1 MLYRYPIEQK
11 KTAQETTIGNRR
23 YDTVTG
29 DELPPI
35 PYLNVNSTKV
45 NSAAATPKKTVE
57 KTSATKT
64 NTTKT
69 AANSNAAVMAEV
81 YRQELLAAQRAALEN
96 SYNSRKNLLGQNF
109 DAQKL
114 AAEQNNNSALRDL
127 YIAYMQ
133 GIKNIPQ
140 QAAIQGAG
148 GEIESIKSR
157 HRTSYEDNRAKQ
169 NISYGD
175 IISEIQQKYNN
186 DLMELEEKY
195 LKQLMSL

>member
-1 MLYRYPIEQK
+1 MFYRYPIEQK
-11 KTAQETTIGNRR
+11 KTAQEITKGNRR
-23 YDTVTG
+23 YDAVTG

-35 PYLNVNSTKV
+35 PYLNINTAKV
-45 NSAAATPKKTVE
+45 SNTVAAPQ
-57 KTSATKT
+57 
-64 NTTKT
+64 KT
-69 AANSNAAVMAEV
+69 AAKATANKTVNTAAANSREAALQNV
-81 YRQELLAAQRAALEN
+81 YEQKLREQRAALES
-96 SYNSRKNLLGQNF
+96 SYNSRKKLLGQNY
-109 DAQKL
+109 DMQKL
-114 AAEQNNNSALRDL
+114 AAQQNNNSALRDL

-140 QAAIQGAG
+140 QAAMQGAG

-157 HRTSYEDNRAKQ
+157 HRTNYEDNRAKQ

>member
-1 MLYRYPIEQK
+1 MLYKYPIEQK

-23 YDTVTG
+23 YDAVTG

-35 PYLNVNSTKV
+35 PYLNINSAKAGGTAAAPKKTAAKTAV
-45 NSAAATPKKTVE
+45 STAATNSSAAALQ
-57 KTSATKT
+57 
-64 NTTKT
+64 N
-69 AANSNAAVMAEV
+69 V
-81 YRQELLAAQRAALEN
+81 YEQKLREQRAALEN
-96 SYNSRKNLLGQNF
+96 SYNSRRNLLGQNF

-140 QAAIQGAG
+140 QAAMQGAG

-157 HRTSYEDNRAKQ
+157 HRTNYEDNRAKQ

>member
-1 MLYRYPIEQK
+1 MFYKYPIEQK

-23 YDTVTG
+23 YDAVTG

-35 PYLNVNSTKV
+35 PYINI
-45 NSAAATPKKTVE
+45 NSAKAGSTAASPKKTAV
-57 KTSATKT
+57 
-64 NTTKT
+64 KT
-69 AANSNAAVMAEV
+69 AAKTTVNTAAANNSTAAMQEIYAQKL
-81 YRQELLAAQRAALEN
+81 RQQRAELEN
-96 SYNSRKNLLGQNF
+96 NYNSRKNLLGQNY
-109 DAQKL
+109 DLQRL

-140 QAAIQGAG
+140 QAAMQSAG

-157 HRTSYEDNRAKQ
+157 HRTNYEDNRAKQ
-169 NISYGD
+169 NLNYSD
-175 IISEIQQKYNN
+175 VLSEIQHKYNN

>member
-11 KTAQETTIGNRR
+11 KTAQEITKGNRR
-23 YDTVTG
+23 YDAVAG

-35 PYLNVNSTKV
+35 PYLNINTAKVSNTVAAPQKTAAKATANKTVNTAATNS
-45 NSAAATPKKTVE
+45 SAAALQ
-57 KTSATKT
+57 
-64 NTTKT
+64 N
-69 AANSNAAVMAEV
+69 V
-81 YRQELLAAQRAALEN
+81 YEQKLREQRAALEN

-109 DAQKL
+109 DSQRL

-140 QAAIQGAG
+140 QAAMQGAG

-157 HRTSYEDNRAKQ
+157 HRTNYEDNRAKQ

>member
-1 MLYRYPIEQK
+1 MLYKYPIEQK

-23 YDTVTG
+23 YDKVTG
-29 DELPPI
+29 YELPPV
-35 PYLNVNSTKV
+35 PYLNINSAKVNSTAAAPKKTAAKTAAKTTV
-45 NSAAATPKKTVE
+45 STSAANSSAAALQD
-57 KTSATKT
+57 
-64 NTTKT
+64 
-69 AANSNAAVMAEV
+69 V
-81 YRQELLAAQRAALEN
+81 YEQKLREQRAALEN
-96 SYNSRKNLLGQNF
+96 SYNSRRNLLGQNYEL
-109 DAQKL
+109 QRL
-114 AAEQNNNSALRDL
+114 AAQQNNNSALRDL

-140 QAAIQGAG
+140 QAAMWGAG
-148 GEIESIKSR
+148 GEIESIRSR

-169 NISYGD
+169 KISYGD

>member
-1 MLYRYPIEQK
+1 MLYKYPIEQK
-11 KTAQETTIGNRR
+11 KTAQEVIVGNRR
-23 YDTVTG
+23 YDTYTG
-29 DELPPI
+29 EELPPI
-35 PYLNVNSTKV
+35 PYININTTKQS
-45 NSAAATPKKTVE
+45 NSAASSKNTAAKASTAKIK
-57 KTSATKT
+57 
-64 NTTKT
+64 TTKT
-69 AANSNAAVMAEV
+69 AADSNAAAMAEI

-148 GEIESIKSR
+148 GEIESLKSR
-157 HRTSYEDNRAKQ
+157 HRTNYEDNRAKQ

-175 IISEIQQKYNN
+175 ILSEIQQKYNN
-186 DLMELEEKY
+186 DLLELEEKY

>member
-11 KTAQETTIGNRR
+11 KTAQEITKGNRR
-23 YDTVTG
+23 YDAVAG

-35 PYLNVNSTKV
+35 PYLNINTAKVSSTAAAPKKTAVKTAAKTIANTAATNS
-45 NSAAATPKKTVE
+45 SAAALQ
-57 KTSATKT
+57 
-64 NTTKT
+64 N
-69 AANSNAAVMAEV
+69 V
-81 YRQELLAAQRAALEN
+81 YEQKLREHRAALEN

-140 QAAIQGAG
+140 QAAMQGAG

-157 HRTSYEDNRAKQ
+157 HRTNYEDNRAKQ